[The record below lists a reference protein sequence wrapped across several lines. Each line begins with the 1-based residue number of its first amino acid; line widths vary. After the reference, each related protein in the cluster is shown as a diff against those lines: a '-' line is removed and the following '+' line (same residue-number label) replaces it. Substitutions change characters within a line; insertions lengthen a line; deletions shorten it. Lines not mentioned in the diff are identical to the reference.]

1 MEKLRK
7 MYQTE
12 AENRVE
18 VHSSRLEQ
26 AGDRISEFKGE
37 IEIKEKTEE
46 ILVKQHKSCEWIMQ
60 ELSYSNKRPN
70 LRIVGI
76 EEGEKVQTKGI
87 QNIFNKIITENFT
100 NLKKALHIQVQESSR
115 TPNRLDHNRSS
126 PQHIITKTT
135 STENRERILK
145 VVRQKKQT
153 TYKSKPIQ
161 IADFLTETSKTRKA
175 WSDVFWVLNEN
186 NFNLRILYPAILSF
200 KIDGAIKIF
209 HDKKKLK

>member
-1 MEKLRK
+1 
-7 MYQTE
+7 
-12 AENRVE
+12 VE

-26 AGDRISEFKGE
+26 VEDKISEFKDE
-37 IEIKEKTEE
+37 IELKEKTEE
-46 ILVKQHKSCEWIMQ
+46 ILVKQLKSYEKNMQ

-76 EEGEKVQTKGI
+76 EGEEVQAKGI
-87 QNIFNKIITENFT
+87 HNIFNKIITENFT
-100 NLKKALHIQVQESSR
+100 NLRKPLHIQVQESSR
-115 TPNRLDHNRSS
+115 TPNRLDQKRTS

-153 TYKSKPIQ
+153 TYKGKPIQ
-161 IADFLTETSKTRKA
+161 ITAYFLTETLKARKA
-175 WSDVFWVLNEN
+175 WSEVFWILNEN
-186 NFNLRILYPAILSF
+186 NFNLRILYPTKLSF

-209 HDKKKLK
+209 HDKQKLK